1 MRWQT
6 QATVETQLKMG
17 LEEGVEEAAAAKCLL
32 GEVEGFCHLEHEAKK
47 H

>member
-1 MRWQT
+1 MRWQM

-17 LEEGVEEAAAAKCLL
+17 LEEGVEDAAAKCLL
-32 GEVEGFCHLEHEAKK
+32 GEVEGFCHLECEAKK